1 MEITI
6 PDFNESFDKI
16 EENGN
21 TVSNENELISNRF
34 KEELRKKL
42 NKIFEFNNEEDKNFL
57 QSLKTLST
65 FYGKN
70 NQLERNNL
78 KNQIENRSIM
88 INRKFLKAF
97 SLVNNVNWEKKK
109 IIFFKTCCKKKKT
122 LIFFF
127 F

>member
-16 EENGN
+16 EENKN
-21 TVSNENELISNRF
+21 TLNEENELISNRF

-42 NKIFEFNNEEDKNFL
+42 SKIFEFNNEEDKNFL
-57 QSLKTLST
+57 ESLKTLST

-70 NQLERNNL
+70 NQFERNNL

-88 INRKFLKAF
+88 INRKFLHAF
-97 SLVNNVNWEKKK
+97 SLVNNVKY
-109 IIFFKTCCKKKKT
+109 
-122 LIFFF
+122 
-127 F
+127 